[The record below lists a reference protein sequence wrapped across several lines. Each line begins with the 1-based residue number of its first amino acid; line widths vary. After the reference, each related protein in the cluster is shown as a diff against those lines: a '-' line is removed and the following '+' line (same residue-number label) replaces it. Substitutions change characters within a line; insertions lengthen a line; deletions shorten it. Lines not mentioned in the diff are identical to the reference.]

1 MGSTCYIKKGLK
13 TKTSCFYSYIL
24 CYSVK
29 GYSLFI
35 YLLIYLFISLF
46 NDLFIYLFIYLFT
59 YLFIYL
65 FIYLFTYLFIY
76 LSIVD
81 YITIKN

>member
-1 MGSTCYIKKGLK
+1 MFAKKSRKVISSCVYAISVTHIHQKVGSTCYIKKGLK

-24 CYSVK
+24 CYSVN

-35 YLLIYLFISLF
+35 
-46 NDLFIYLFIYLFT
+46 
-59 YLFIYL
+59 
-65 FIYLFTYLFIY
+65 YLFIY

-81 YITIKN
+81 NITIKN